1 MLCERCQQRP
11 ASVHVTRI
19 INGEKTELY
28 LCQECAREM
37 QPQLNFSIPKF
48 LAGLFDYEPGP
59 GIKTQAMAEHCREC
73 GMSYEQFQQTGRLGC
88 PACYHYL
95 AGRLEPLIRRIQG
108 SSQHRGKVPRR
119 AGGNLRVR
127 REIDKLRAQLQ
138 QLVEQEEF
146 EKAAQVRDRIREL
159 ENSLGEQG
167 GGQ

>member
-1 MLCERCQQRP
+1 MLCERCQERP

-19 INGEKTELY
+19 INGDKTELY

-48 LAGLFDYEPGP
+48 LAGLLDYDPGLEVKAP
-59 GIKTQAMAEHCREC
+59 PAVERCREC
-73 GMSYEQFQQTGRLGC
+73 GLSYEQFHQTGRLGC
-88 PACYHYL
+88 PDCYHYL
-95 AGRLEPLIRRIQG
+95 AARLDPLIRRIQG

-127 REIDKLRAQLQ
+127 REIEKLRAQLQ

-146 EKAAQVRDRIREL
+146 EKAAQVRDRIRDL
-159 ENSLGEQG
+159 ENRLGEQG
-167 GGQ
+167 GWQ